1 MQQEAEKRWEAA
13 LQEPLE
19 GVQFTYEEFADAL
32 SKYDFSFEVGDLVRY
47 SLLAY
52 ALTSTLGILY
62 SLFLH
67 LSSII
72 TPMMFKDSNIQ
83 IFERACTWILTYNIA
98 LLLVNDFTRDE

>member
-1 MQQEAEKRWEAA
+1 M
-13 LQEPLE
+13 QEPLE

-47 SLLAY
+47 SLLTY
-52 ALTSTLGILY
+52 ALMSALRILY

-72 TPMMFKDSNIQ
+72 TPMRFKDSNIQ
-83 IFERACTWILTYNIA
+83 MFERACTWILTYNIA
-98 LLLVNDFTRDE
+98 LLLVYDFTGGE